1 MTDKFIAI
9 VCLAVFFAYLIVA
22 VVFIKEFDLGVIIAI
37 ALAMVTFDF
46 WRTLYGA
53 NGNNKGGS

>member
-22 VVFIKEFDLGVIIAI
+22 VVFIKEFDLGVIVAI

-46 WRTLYGA
+46 WRTLYG
-53 NGNNKGGS
+53 GNKGGS